1 MSWKLTALAIS
12 FAACRGGAPADRP
25 AAPEPLAVPVEQVV
39 VREPEP
45 SIYDLPIEL
54 RDANDR
60 VVGLDVARGK
70 PVLVTMFYASCP
82 VACPVLLQEV
92 KQVVAELP
100 AALQDD
106 VRIVL
111 VSFDPDRDTPAK
123 LRELVAAR
131 GLDDRYT
138 VAVAS
143 ASDARALAATL
154 GVTYRKLDNG
164 EFFHGATIVALDR
177 EGRPVAR
184 TDQLGQRGVLAA
196 ALR

>member
-1 MSWKLTALAIS
+1 MSAIS
-12 FAACRGGAPADRP
+12 LLVACSGGVPTDRP
-25 AAPEPLAVPVEQVV
+25 AAPEPVPVPVEENVAS
-39 VREPEP
+39 EPEP

-54 RDANDR
+54 RDANGH
-60 VVGLDVARGK
+60 VIGLDVARGK

-100 AALQDD
+100 AELEDD
-106 VRIVL
+106 VGIVM

-138 VAVAS
+138 VAAAS
-143 ASDARALAATL
+143 VSDARALAATL

-177 EGRPVAR
+177 EGHPVAR

-196 ALR
+196 SLR